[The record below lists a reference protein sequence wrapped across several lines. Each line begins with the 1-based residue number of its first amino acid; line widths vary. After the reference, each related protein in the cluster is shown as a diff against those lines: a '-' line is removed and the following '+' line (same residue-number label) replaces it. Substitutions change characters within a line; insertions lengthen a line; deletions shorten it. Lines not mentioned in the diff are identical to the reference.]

1 MKGRLI
7 TPRLAERFKD
17 YPLYSQEGKGK
28 EAVCVCVFFIG
39 HIRWYVL
46 EGQKVHDDFTLFAIV
61 AGLQETEYGYVSVHE
76 MESIEVKRNGII
88 FRITELPG
96 YVPCPL
102 KDIRDKELQDFFS
115 GLYDTN
121 KKI

>member
-61 AGLQETEYGYVSVHE
+61 AGLQETEYGYVSVNE

-88 FRITELPG
+88 FRITELLG

-102 KDIRDKELQDFFS
+102 KDIRDKELQDFLS

>member
-7 TPRLAERFKD
+7 TPRLAEKFKD
-17 YPLYSQEGKGK
+17 YPLYSQDSKGK

-39 HIRWYVL
+39 YIRWYVL

-61 AGLQETEYGYVSVHE
+61 AGLQETEYGYVSVNE
-76 MESIEVKRNGII
+76 MESIEVKRNGIN

-102 KDIRDKELQDFFS
+102 KDIRDKELQDFLS
-115 GLYDTN
+115 GLYDKN